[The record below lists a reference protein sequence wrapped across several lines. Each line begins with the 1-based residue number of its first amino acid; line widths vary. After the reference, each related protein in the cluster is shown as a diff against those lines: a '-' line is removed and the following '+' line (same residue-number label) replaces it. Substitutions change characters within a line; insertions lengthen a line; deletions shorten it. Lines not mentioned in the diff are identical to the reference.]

1 MARAFILSHGE
12 RNQEDWDTFVPDGS
26 TISFYSDF
34 DEATQRS
41 IGLAALSAGD
51 IEPFETYD
59 GGQLVPNY
67 VLSAFED
74 SALAEHM
81 TTESSATGAKPYYV
95 GIDLP
100 DPVQLCSDP
109 EECQKTYPQ
118 HADSCEGVFGKVAE
132 EEILSVSCRVLS
144 SDTDPAGTDVMEG
157 STDFMDELRD
167 EAARIQ
173 AWLASDPQA
182 AIAYWESLTD
192 ATKVQLTGV
201 NVGLEEDIA
210 AYYDAGGESTATAVL
225 QARRYLADAG
235 EASFYDWVV
244 GLDDTQQAF
253 ILSTDD
259 LSAAYE
265 RERARRNKSITWD
278 EVDWGFVRNLNEK
291 LLKDT
296 DEDGTLPY
304 WQAGSGL
311 LLGTEQPPTYRRL
324 FEQLRGD
331 YQGDGDAPSGTIT
344 VVARGGALSTG
355 EIRVTGDYDEA
366 PLKAAIRE
374 FSKKKVTFG

>member
-26 TISFYSDF
+26 SISFYSDY

-59 GGQLVPNY
+59 GGQLIPNY

-81 TTESSATGAKPYYV
+81 ATESSATGAKPYYV

-109 EECQKTYPQ
+109 EECQKTYPL

-132 EEILSVSCRVLS
+132 DEILSVSCRVLS
-144 SDTDPAGTDVMEG
+144 TDEDAPGTDVMEG
-157 STDFMDELRD
+157 STDFMEELRD
-167 EAARIQ
+167 EARRIQ
-173 AWLASDPQA
+173 AWLASDPQD

-201 NVGLEEDIA
+201 SLELEEDIA
-210 AYYDAGGESTATAVL
+210 AYYDAGGASTPTAIL
-225 QARRYLADAG
+225 QARKYLADAG
-235 EASFYDWVV
+235 EGSFYDWVAGMDAKQRQFV
-244 GLDDTQQAF
+244 LAE
-253 ILSTDD
+253 DD
-259 LSAAYE
+259 LEAAFE
-265 RERARRNKSITWD
+265 REEARRNKSITWD
-278 EVDWGFVRNLNEK
+278 EVDWGFVQSLNER

-296 DEDGTLPY
+296 DKGESLPF
-304 WQAGSGL
+304 WQAGAGL

-324 FEQLRGD
+324 FERLRGEPD
-331 YQGDGDAPSGTIT
+331 GDGDAPNGRVTVLSRGSG
-344 VVARGGALSTG
+344 LSHG
-355 EIRVTGDYDEA
+355 EIEVTGDYDQA
-366 PLKAAIRE
+366 AFKQAIRQ
-374 FSKKKVTFG
+374 FSKKGITFA

>member
-26 TISFYSDF
+26 SISFYSDF

-51 IEPFETYD
+51 IDPFETYD
-59 GGQLVPNY
+59 GGQLIPNY

-81 TTESSATGAKPYYV
+81 ATESSATGAKPYYV

-132 EEILSVSCRVLS
+132 DEILSVSCRVLS
-144 SDTDPAGTDVMEG
+144 GDDDAAATDVMEG
-157 STDFMDELRD
+157 DTEFMDALRE
-167 EAARIQ
+167 EADRIQ

-192 ATKVQLTGV
+192 ATRVQLTGV
-201 NVGLEEDIA
+201 NVELEEDVQ
-210 AYYDAGGESTATAVL
+210 AYYDAGGASTPAAVL

-235 EASFYDWVV
+235 EGSFYDWVA
-244 GLDDTQQAF
+244 GMDDTQRDMIRSEA
-253 ILSTDD
+253 D
-259 LSAAYE
+259 LDAAYE
-265 RERARRNKSITWD
+265 REEARRNKSITWG
-278 EVDWGFVRNLNEK
+278 EVDWSFVQNLNER

-296 DEDGTLPY
+296 AKGESLPF
-304 WQAGSGL
+304 WQAGAGL
-311 LLGTEQPPTYRRL
+311 LLGTQQPATYRRL

-331 YQGDGDAPSGTIT
+331 VDGDGDAPSGRVT
-344 VVARGGALSTG
+344 VRSRGSGLSHG
-355 EIRVTGDYDEA
+355 DIEVTGDYDEA
-366 PLKAAIRE
+366 AFKQAIRQ
-374 FSKKKVTFG
+374 FSKKGISFV

>member
-51 IEPFETYD
+51 VEPFDTYD
-59 GGQLVPNY
+59 GGQLIPNY

-132 EEILSVSCRVLS
+132 DEILSVSCRVLS
-144 SDTDPAGTDVMEG
+144 GDDDAGATDVMEG
-157 STDFMDELRD
+157 STDFMDELRE
-167 EAARIQ
+167 EANRIQ

-201 NVGLEEDIA
+201 NVDLEEDVA
-210 AYYDAGGESTATAVL
+210 AYYDAGGESTPRAVL
-225 QARRYLADAG
+225 QARQYLADAG
-235 EASFYDWVV
+235 EGSFYDWVA
-244 GLDDTQQAF
+244 GLDAKQQEF
-253 ILSTDD
+253 ILGETD
-259 LSAAYE
+259 LEAAFE
-265 RERARRNKSITWD
+265 REKARRNKSITWD
-278 EVDWGFVRNLNEK
+278 EVDWGFVQNLNQR
-291 LLKDT
+291 LLKDC
-296 DEDGTLPY
+296 DKGGSLPF
-304 WQAGSGL
+304 WQAGAGL

-324 FEQLRGD
+324 FEQLRGNAD
-331 YQGDGDAPSGTIT
+331 GDGEAPSGTVT
-344 VVARGGALSTG
+344 VLSRGSGLSHG
-355 EIRVTGDYDEA
+355 EVEVTGDYDEEA
-366 PLKAAIRE
+366 FKQALRQ
-374 FSKKKVTFG
+374 FSQKKVTFA